1 MKNKLKNL
9 PINQKYE
16 LINVSRFGIENGIIL
31 QCDNCGR
38 SIVNFANIKGLVDG
52 ITYTIG
58 LDCLDNILE
67 FNQLFD
73 KGGWFEYDSKKTTLK
88 QCIRL
93 FAEIDKKI
101 DSFIDYY
108 KAKNVSNIRVF
119 YSENNHFKTVGYKVL
134 IDCDYR
140 KDYDL
145 TYACTIPNYE
155 AEMWQNILKNHS
167 KFTNK

>member
-1 MKNKLKNL
+1 MKSKLKNL

-16 LINVSRFGIENGIIL
+16 LINVSRNGIENGIIL

-38 SIVNFANIKGLVDG
+38 AIVNFANIKGFKDG

-73 KGGWFEYDSKKTTLK
+73 NGDWFEYDSKKTILK

-101 DSFIDYY
+101 DIFIKDS
-108 KAKNVSNIRVF
+108 KAQNVTNIRVLNN
-119 YSENNHFKTVGYKVL
+119 ENKHFQTVGYKV
-134 IDCDYR
+134 IVDCDYQ
-140 KDYDL
+140 KDYLL
-145 TYACTIPNYE
+145 TWACTIPNYE
-155 AEMWQNILKNHS
+155 SEMWTNILKNHP
-167 KFTNK
+167 KFN